1 MKYKLVIFDLDGTV
15 LDTLEDLCDS
25 VNFALSSHKLPE
37 RSIDEVRSF
46 VGNGIRRLIDLSVP
60 DNTDTSIADSVF
72 DFFKAYYKEHSSDK
86 TKPYDGILPLLKF
99 LREQGVRTA
108 VVSNKADFAVK
119 NLVEKYFDG
128 LFDYAAGEK
137 EGIPRKPSPDS
148 VYNAIEFFGLSCS
161 DCVYVGDSEV
171 DIATAVNAG
180 IDSIIV
186 TWGFRDRDTLIKA
199 GAENL
204 CDDVSA
210 LKNMLI

>member
-1 MKYKLVIFDLDGTV
+1 MKYKLVIFDLDGTL

-60 DNTDTSIADSVF
+60 DNTDTSVADSVF
-72 DFFKAYYKEHSSDK
+72 DSFKAYYKEHSSDK
-86 TKPYDGILPLLKF
+86 TKPYEGVMLLLKF
-99 LREQGVRTA
+99 LGEQGFRTA

-119 NLVEKYFDG
+119 NLVKKYFDG

-137 EGIPRKPSPDS
+137 EGIPRKPSPES
-148 VYNAIEFFGLSCS
+148 VYNAIEFFGLSYS

-199 GAENL
+199 GAETL